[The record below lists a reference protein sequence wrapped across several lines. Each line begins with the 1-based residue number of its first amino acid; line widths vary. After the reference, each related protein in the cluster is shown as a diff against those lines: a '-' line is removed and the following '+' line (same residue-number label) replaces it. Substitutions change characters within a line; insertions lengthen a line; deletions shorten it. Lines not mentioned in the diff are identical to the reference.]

1 MYQHGKKYNMDHCG
15 HAEEVTT
22 EVAAARLEPADIRAR
37 DRRINKHGYE
47 RQMKSV
53 WKIEDLIGEVK

>member
-1 MYQHGKKYNMDHCG
+1 MDHCG

-37 DRRINKHGYE
+37 DGRINKHGYE

>member
-1 MYQHGKKYNMDHCG
+1 MKKVNVAHCG
-15 HAEEVTT
+15 HAEEATT
-22 EVAAARLEPADIRAR
+22 AGAARLEPADIRAR
-37 DRRINKHGYE
+37 DGRINKHGYE